1 MSSVYDNG
9 INTYKFTIIHIYVH
23 LWIFLNLQVWLTF
36 INESSWWQMEKAI
49 TTAVNVT
56 PIIATITLQ
65 HVLFDLDLD
74 LSPFLLI
81 LLAVDAAAV
90 TEWRYGSVFISTVCT
105 IFNRAWGG
113 EM

>member
-1 MSSVYDNG
+1 
-9 INTYKFTIIHIYVH
+9 
-23 LWIFLNLQVWLTF
+23 
-36 INESSWWQMEKAI
+36 MEKAI

-90 TEWRYGSVFISTVCT
+90 TE
-105 IFNRAWGG
+105 
-113 EM
+113 